1 MTMHPFPD
9 GFLRAASFDWE
20 ALLPIL
26 FFVLYGLSQ
35 FFGGR
40 KGEEAEEGGEEP
52 DVDAKERA
60 RQIREDIR
68 RKIEARR
75 KGAGQGAEP
84 ERGHAES
91 RASGGYDPT
100 VPEGQQSRQRPP
112 AQALERKE
120 LSHNRKEL
128 SQPER
133 KAARDPRES
142 EREEWNSPVPGPRP
156 GEIGT
161 DGPSLLERKLAEQRK
176 RLEESRRQQEAAH
189 RKARSIRKK
198 AGVEEG
204 SIGSGLEARP
214 RSAYTIETWKPSAL
228 RAAVLSGLRDPKT
241 IRQAV
246 LYREILDPPVGMR

>member
-9 GFLRAASFDWE
+9 GIPHTASFDWE

-35 FFGGR
+35 FFGSR
-40 KGEEAEEGGEEP
+40 KGEEAEDGDEEP
-52 DVDAKERA
+52 DVDAQERA

-75 KGAGQGAEP
+75 KGTEP

-91 RASGGYDPT
+91 GSGGGYDPT
-100 VPEGQQSRQRPP
+100 VPEGRQSRQRPP
-112 AQALERKE
+112 AQARERKE

-142 EREEWNSPVPGPRP
+142 QREEWNSPVPGPRP

-189 RKARSIRKK
+189 RKAQSIRKK

-204 SIGSGLEARP
+204 SIGSGSEVRP
-214 RSAYTIETWKPSAL
+214 LSAYTIETWKPSAL

>member
-9 GFLRAASFDWE
+9 GFLRTASFDWE

-40 KGEEAEEGGEEP
+40 KGEEAEEGGEER
-52 DVDAKERA
+52 DVDAQERA
-60 RQIREDIR
+60 RQIREEIR
-68 RKIEARR
+68 RKVQARR

-84 ERGHAES
+84 ERGHAQS
-91 RASGGYDPT
+91 PPSGGYDPT
-100 VPEGQQSRQRPP
+100 VPEGQQRRQRSP
-112 AQALERKE
+112 AHARERKE

-142 EREEWNSPVPGPRP
+142 QREEWNSPVPGPRP

-189 RKARSIRKK
+189 RKAQSIRKK

-204 SIGSGLEARP
+204 SIGSGLEAVP
-214 RSAYTIETWKPSAL
+214 RSAYTIEKWKPSAL